1 VISVANPLLR
11 LGIIVLFA
19 GLALILLSALLQ
31 TLTPANQGGVSSGVA
46 GCVILLF
53 IPICFGLGDTG
64 FLPIIISL
72 SLILT
77 LALILINF
85 LILRKL
91 AGSGHS
97 E

>member
-1 VISVANPLLR
+1 VANPLLR
-11 LGIIVLFA
+11 LGIIILFA

-31 TLTPANQGGVSSGVA
+31 TVTSANQGGVSSGVA

-77 LALILINF
+77 LALILTNF

-91 AGSGHS
+91 AGS
-97 E
+97 EQAE

>member
-1 VISVANPLLR
+1 MANPLLR

>member
-1 VISVANPLLR
+1 MANPLLR

-19 GLALILLSALLQ
+19 GLALILLSMLLQ
-31 TLTPANQGGVSSGVA
+31 TLTSTNQEGISSGVA

-53 IPICFGLGDTG
+53 IPVCFGLGDAG

-77 LALILINF
+77 IALILINF
-85 LILRKL
+85 LILRRL
-91 AGSGHS
+91 AGNERS

>member
-1 VISVANPLLR
+1 VANPLLR

>member
-1 VISVANPLLR
+1 VANPLLR
-11 LGIIVLFA
+11 LGIIILFA

-31 TLTPANQGGVSSGVA
+31 TLTSANQGGVSSGVT

-53 IPICFGLGDTG
+53 IPICFGLGNTG

-85 LILRKL
+85 LILRKF
-91 AGSGHS
+91 AGS
-97 E
+97 EQAE